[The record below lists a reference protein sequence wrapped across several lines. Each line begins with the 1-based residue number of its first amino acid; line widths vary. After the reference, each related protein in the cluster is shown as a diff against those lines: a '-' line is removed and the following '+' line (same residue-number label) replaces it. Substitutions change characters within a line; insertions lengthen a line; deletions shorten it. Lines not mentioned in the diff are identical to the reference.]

1 MGPDRATAPVRFLSV
16 EPFLANK
23 ALRGAVDVGTW
34 VAAGLLAF
42 VLEREGSIPPEDRGT
57 VLLTMAVL
65 LVLKLG
71 ATLAFRLHRQSWVKT
86 TLRDARRVT
95 LAIMTATAVAVLVT
109 LAARPLVE
117 VPVAVPL
124 LDGMIALLFMLGT
137 RSVARS
143 LEDWQR
149 RRRPS
154 DTKPRNV
161 LMIGAGEG
169 GEMLAREMRRHPETG
184 MRPVGFL
191 DDDPAKR
198 RQRVASVPVVGGLD
212 LIEHALEHFR
222 VDEVLIT
229 IASAHGATIRSIVER
244 VRAVSPRMPCRTI
257 PALVELLSGEVTV
270 SRIREVGIEDLLR
283 RPPVQL
289 DTDSILGYLQGKRVM
304 VTGAGGSIGSEL
316 VRQIC
321 RFAPSEIVLLGHGE
335 NSIYQLE
342 REIDREWPKVTY
354 HSVIAAVQNVQRLDY
369 VFRRYRPEVL
379 FHTAA
384 HKHVPLMELNPE
396 EAVFNN
402 VIGSRNVVRLAM
414 RHGVTHFV
422 NVSTDKAVNA
432 SSTMGASKRLVEL
445 LVESTSRTARPDQVF
460 LSVRFGNVLGSR
472 GSVVTLFGEQIKRG
486 GPVTVTHPD
495 MRRYFMTIPEAAQL
509 VLQASALG
517 KNGEIYILDMGEPV
531 HVVDLAR
538 DLIRLSGLTPGVDIP
553 IVFSGIRPG
562 EKLFEELMTEEE
574 KRNRTRHE
582 HIVVAQSAT
591 MPADRLDGLVERL
604 VAAAM
609 NSDGDEIRRVLA
621 AGVGVLDA
629 PTVGPAGT
637 VDQAWLTGTEDESTS
652 RTR

>member
-538 DLIRLSGLTPGVDIP
+538 DLIRLSGLKPGVDIP